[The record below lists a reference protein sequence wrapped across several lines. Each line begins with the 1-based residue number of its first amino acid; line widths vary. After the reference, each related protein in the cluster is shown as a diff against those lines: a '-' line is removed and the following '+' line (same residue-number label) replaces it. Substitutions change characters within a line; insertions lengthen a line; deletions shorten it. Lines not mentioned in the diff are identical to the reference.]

1 MLNKNT
7 YFTPSTNLREDL
19 SRDDLFNNI
28 IVTKQIIKT
37 LKIFSKKD
45 NISQNSAV
53 SIVGPYGSGKSTTAL
68 VLYRYLTNSLPLKI
82 NNKLEG
88 LVDQNENSFS
98 KNEVKIII
106 GQKVSLE
113 KSLLK
118 SFDVKKS
125 ITRFIDKN
133 YIQKH
138 KRLVLIIDEFGKF
151 LEFSSEDPSN
161 GDVFVLQELAE
172 LAVRSN
178 GFNRRTWR

>member
-88 LVDQNENSFS
+88 LVDQNENSF
-98 KNEVKIII
+98 
-106 GQKVSLE
+106 
-113 KSLLK
+113 
-118 SFDVKKS
+118 
-125 ITRFIDKN
+125 T
-133 YIQKH
+133 
-138 KRLVLIIDEFGKF
+138 
-151 LEFSSEDPSN
+151 
-161 GDVFVLQELAE
+161 
-172 LAVRSN
+172 
-178 GFNRRTWR
+178 